1 MGYCTH
7 ESRLVLRSAEIQP
20 LIPRFVRFSLFDL
33 NRLEF
38 KSAPPSQTLTHHSN
52 QQWYTTITQH
62 YLVVCGESGTLI
74 RPYPLLV
81 NSSGAVEFLYFLKG
95 PGVLLQTTTSH
106 SPRQPPVRFATRFIP
121 GGTSGACARDLYHI
135 YVLC

>member
-38 KSAPPSQTLTHHSN
+38 KSAPPQTQTTLKKHHTNLYYLTVAHNSITQTLPKSSVAKWN
-52 QQWYTTITQH
+52 PNTTVSPT
-62 YLVVCGESGTLI
+62 G
-74 RPYPLLV
+74 
-81 NSSGAVEFLYFLKG
+81 NSSGAVVFFALFLW
-95 PGVLLQTTTSH
+95 
-106 SPRQPPVRFATRFIP
+106 
-121 GGTSGACARDLYHI
+121 SGCNNK
-135 YVLC
+135 

>member
-38 KSAPPSQTLTHHSN
+38 KSAPPIPNNPKTPSHFAL
-52 QQWYTTITQH
+52 
-62 YLVVCGESGTLI
+62 
-74 RPYPLLV
+74 
-81 NSSGAVEFLYFLKG
+81 
-95 PGVLLQTTTSH
+95 TTSAIH
-106 SPRQPPVRFATRFIP
+106 YT
-121 GGTSGACARDLYHI
+121 L
-135 YVLC
+135 LCSLERRIVK

>member
-38 KSAPPSQTLTHHSN
+38 KSAPPQTQTTPTKTTLTLLLYSGN
-52 QQWYTTITQH
+52 KTIAQYY
-62 YLVVCGESGTLI
+62 YLIVWQSGALI
-74 RPYPLLV
+74 RPYPLLETV
-81 NSSGAVEFLYFLKG
+81 AVRSFFLHLFCRSGCK
-95 PGVLLQTTTSH
+95 TKH
-106 SPRQPPVRFATRFIP
+106 S
-121 GGTSGACARDLYHI
+121 CA
-135 YVLC
+135 

>member
-38 KSAPPSQTLTHHSN
+38 KSAPPQTQTTPTKTTLTLLLNSGIQNHSAILLSYSVAKWN
-52 QQWYTTITQH
+52 PNTTVSPT
-62 YLVVCGESGTLI
+62 G
-74 RPYPLLV
+74 
-81 NSSGAVEFLYFLKG
+81 NSSGAVVFFAL
-95 PGVLLQTTTSH
+95 VL
-106 SPRQPPVRFATRFIP
+106 
-121 GGTSGACARDLYHI
+121 
-135 YVLC
+135 

>member
-38 KSAPPSQTLTHHSN
+38 KSAPPQTQKQPSKKHHSN
-52 QQWYTTITQH
+52 LY
-62 YLVVCGESGTLI
+62 YFSSGTFNHNATL
-74 RPYPLLV
+74 PL
-81 NSSGAVEFLYFLKG
+81 
-95 PGVLLQTTTSH
+95 
-106 SPRQPPVRFATRFIP
+106 
-121 GGTSGACARDLYHI
+121 
-135 YVLC
+135 